1 MNAPLAPCRFHG
13 ADLSCLIDAWLAVLW
28 HQRPGNVIVLAH
40 AQRRWW
46 PLLERAATV
55 VWLHPSD
62 DPRRDFHALPG
73 CRPTL
78 RPRLTVSE
86 PAQAQDANEL
96 LSCAALRV
104 GGVTDDARAVAAW
117 LAPTAW
123 RDGPGETLLWG
134 RAQAAG
140 WSACA
145 QTIERLGL
153 QPLPAPSG
161 WRCLASAGL
170 RQSAQEGV
178 AWPGQ
183 GSSAWAVTGPL
194 RAPLRLLQTGE
205 PTWRLQLPGSEAQ
218 VASSELAQQRTMVWG
233 RALTDRRGNF
243 SLIRP
248 WEGPL
253 CWRALLPNVRVRLAE
268 LPLYFQGGGL
278 RMARARWRDQALRL
292 QADLPPLPEDQPAFF
307 HGNVPDWALPKEDFC
322 ELSTLAWEWPA

>member
-1 MNAPLAPCRFHG
+1 MSAPSVSLRSLG
-13 ADLSCLIDAWLAVLW
+13 ADLSCLLDAWLTGLRR
-28 HQRPGNVIVLAH
+28 QRPGDVIVLAH

-55 VWLHPSD
+55 VWLHSGD
-62 DPRRDFHALPG
+62 DPRRDFHTLPG
-73 CRPTL
+73 CRPTP
-78 RPRLTVSE
+78 RPRLAVSD

-96 LSCAALRV
+96 LSRAALRV

-117 LAPTAW
+117 LAPAAW
-123 RDGPGETLLWG
+123 REGPGDTLLWG

-140 WSACA
+140 WSACV

-153 QPLPAPSG
+153 QPLPAPAG
-161 WRCLASAGL
+161 WQCLASAGL
-170 RQSAQEGV
+170 RQSALGV
-178 AWPGQ
+178 LAWTGT
-183 GSSAWAVTGPL
+183 GSSAWATNG
-194 RAPLRLLQTGE
+194 APLRRLQAE
-205 PTWRLQLPGSEAQ
+205 APIWRLQLPASEAL
-218 VASSELAQQRTMVWG
+218 VTSSELAQQRTMVWG

-268 LPLYFQGGGL
+268 LPLHFQGGGL
-278 RMARARWRDQALRL
+278 RTARASWRGQALRL
-292 QADLPPLPEDQPAFF
+292 QADLPAVPEDQPAFF
-307 HGNVPDWALPKEDFC
+307 HGNVPAWALPKEDFC